1 MEVRSRT
8 QLLYIVGVETSGT
21 SSSISIKWFC
31 YATLHRRNKI
41 ILDPITAVATATT
54 AFNAIKRGIQFGQDL
69 ESMTKQLSR
78 WYGAVSDFNYADKEV
93 NSAGG
98 VSKLL
103 MKGSIEQ
110 MALDI
115 TIHKQKILEQEKEL
129 RVLIQ
134 YTYGMNVYNE
144 MIELRRKLRKKR
156 EDEIYRKRELKRQIL
171 EVFLVLLLIV
181 MVAGF
186 IGGIG
191 YLYFNQ

>member
-1 MEVRSRT
+1 
-8 QLLYIVGVETSGT
+8 
-21 SSSISIKWFC
+21 
-31 YATLHRRNKI
+31 
-41 ILDPITAVATATT
+41 
-54 AFNAIKRGIQFGQDL
+54 
-69 ESMTKQLSR
+69 MTKQLSR

-156 EDEIYRKRELKRQIL
+156 EDEIYRKREMKRTLL
-171 EVFLVLLLIV
+171 EGFLVLLLIV

-186 IGGIG
+186 IFGVG

>member
-1 MEVRSRT
+1 
-8 QLLYIVGVETSGT
+8 
-21 SSSISIKWFC
+21 
-31 YATLHRRNKI
+31 
-41 ILDPITAVATATT
+41 
-54 AFNAIKRGIQFGQDL
+54 
-69 ESMTKQLSR
+69 MTKQLSR

-156 EDEIYRKRELKRQIL
+156 EDEIYRKREMKRTLL
-171 EVFLVLLLIV
+171 EGFLVLLLIV

-186 IGGIG
+186 ILGVG

>member
-1 MEVRSRT
+1 
-8 QLLYIVGVETSGT
+8 
-21 SSSISIKWFC
+21 
-31 YATLHRRNKI
+31 
-41 ILDPITAVATATT
+41 
-54 AFNAIKRGIQFGQDL
+54 
-69 ESMTKQLSR
+69 MTKQLSR

-134 YTYGMNVYNE
+134 YTYGMKVYNE
-144 MIELRRKLRKKR
+144 MIELRRKLRKQR

-171 EVFLVLLLIV
+171 EVFLILLLIV

-186 IGGIG
+186 IFGVD

>member
-1 MEVRSRT
+1 
-8 QLLYIVGVETSGT
+8 
-21 SSSISIKWFC
+21 
-31 YATLHRRNKI
+31 
-41 ILDPITAVATATT
+41 
-54 AFNAIKRGIQFGQDL
+54 
-69 ESMTKQLSR
+69 MTKQLSR

-156 EDEIYRKRELKRQIL
+156 EDEIYRKREMKRTLI
-171 EVFLVLLLIV
+171 EGFLVLLLIV

-186 IGGIG
+186 VIGIG

>member
-1 MEVRSRT
+1 
-8 QLLYIVGVETSGT
+8 
-21 SSSISIKWFC
+21 
-31 YATLHRRNKI
+31 
-41 ILDPITAVATATT
+41 
-54 AFNAIKRGIQFGQDL
+54 
-69 ESMTKQLSR
+69 MTKQLSR

-156 EDEIYRKRELKRQIL
+156 EDEIYRKREMKRTLI
-171 EVFLVLLLIV
+171 EGFLVLLIIV
-181 MVAGF
+181 MVASF
-186 IGGIG
+186 ILGIG
-191 YLYFNQ
+191 YLYFNK

>member
-1 MEVRSRT
+1 
-8 QLLYIVGVETSGT
+8 
-21 SSSISIKWFC
+21 
-31 YATLHRRNKI
+31 
-41 ILDPITAVATATT
+41 
-54 AFNAIKRGIQFGQDL
+54 
-69 ESMTKQLSR
+69 MTKQLSR

-115 TIHKQKILEQEKEL
+115 TIHKQKILEQEIEL

-156 EDEIYRKRELKRQIL
+156 EDEIYRKREIKRQAL
-171 EVFLVLLLIV
+171 EAFLILLLVV

-186 IGGIG
+186 VIGMI
-191 YLYFNQ
+191 YLYINR

>member
-1 MEVRSRT
+1 
-8 QLLYIVGVETSGT
+8 
-21 SSSISIKWFC
+21 
-31 YATLHRRNKI
+31 
-41 ILDPITAVATATT
+41 
-54 AFNAIKRGIQFGQDL
+54 
-69 ESMTKQLSR
+69 MTKQLSR

-156 EDEIYRKRELKRQIL
+156 EDEIYRKREMKRTIL
-171 EVFLVLLLIV
+171 EFFLVLLLIV

-191 YLYFNQ
+191 YLYFNR

>member
-1 MEVRSRT
+1 
-8 QLLYIVGVETSGT
+8 
-21 SSSISIKWFC
+21 
-31 YATLHRRNKI
+31 
-41 ILDPITAVATATT
+41 
-54 AFNAIKRGIQFGQDL
+54 
-69 ESMTKQLSR
+69 MTKQLSR

-115 TIHKQKILEQEKEL
+115 TLNKQKILEQEKEL

-144 MIELRRKLRKKR
+144 MIELRRKLRKQREDAIYKKR
-156 EDEIYRKRELKRQIL
+156 EFRRQLL
-171 EVFLVLLLIV
+171 EVFLVIVLILLS
-181 MVAGF
+181 AGVIF
-186 IGGIG
+186 GIG
-191 YLYFNQ
+191 YMVVNR

>member
-1 MEVRSRT
+1 
-8 QLLYIVGVETSGT
+8 
-21 SSSISIKWFC
+21 
-31 YATLHRRNKI
+31 
-41 ILDPITAVATATT
+41 
-54 AFNAIKRGIQFGQDL
+54 
-69 ESMTKQLSR
+69 MTKQLSR
-78 WYGAVSDFNYADKEV
+78 WCGAVSDFNYADKEV

-156 EDEIYRKRELKRQIL
+156 EDEIYRKREMKRQAL
-171 EVFLVLLLIV
+171 EAFLVLLLIV

-186 IGGIG
+186 VLGVG
-191 YLYFNQ
+191 YLYFNR

>member
-1 MEVRSRT
+1 
-8 QLLYIVGVETSGT
+8 
-21 SSSISIKWFC
+21 
-31 YATLHRRNKI
+31 
-41 ILDPITAVATATT
+41 
-54 AFNAIKRGIQFGQDL
+54 
-69 ESMTKQLSR
+69 MTKQLSR

-134 YTYGMNVYNE
+134 YTYGMPVYNE

-156 EDEIYRKRELKRQIL
+156 EDEIYRKREMKRTLL
-171 EVFLVLLLIV
+171 EGFLVLLLIV
-181 MVAGF
+181 LAASFV
-186 IGGIG
+186 IGMI
-191 YLYFNQ
+191 YLYVNR

>member
-1 MEVRSRT
+1 
-8 QLLYIVGVETSGT
+8 
-21 SSSISIKWFC
+21 
-31 YATLHRRNKI
+31 
-41 ILDPITAVATATT
+41 
-54 AFNAIKRGIQFGQDL
+54 
-69 ESMTKQLSR
+69 MTKQLSR

-115 TIHKQKILEQEKEL
+115 TMNKQKILEQEKDL
-129 RVLIQ
+129 RILIQ
-134 YTYGMNVYNE
+134 YTYGNNVYNE
-144 MIELRRKLRKKR
+144 MIELRRKLRKQR
-156 EDEIYRKRELKRQIL
+156 EDEIYRKREFKRQVI
-171 EVFLVLLLIV
+171 EAFLILLLIV

-186 IGGIG
+186 IFGVG

>member
-1 MEVRSRT
+1 
-8 QLLYIVGVETSGT
+8 
-21 SSSISIKWFC
+21 
-31 YATLHRRNKI
+31 
-41 ILDPITAVATATT
+41 
-54 AFNAIKRGIQFGQDL
+54 
-69 ESMTKQLSR
+69 MTKQLSR
-78 WYGAVSDFNYADKEV
+78 WYGAISDFNYADKEV

-115 TIHKQKILEQEKEL
+115 TMNKQKILEQEKEL

-156 EDEIYRKRELKRQIL
+156 EDEVYRKRELKRAIL
-171 EVFLVLLLIV
+171 EGFAVLLLIIII
-181 MVAGF
+181 AAF
-186 IGGIG
+186 IGGMI
-191 YLYFNQ
+191 YLYVNR

>member
-1 MEVRSRT
+1 
-8 QLLYIVGVETSGT
+8 
-21 SSSISIKWFC
+21 
-31 YATLHRRNKI
+31 
-41 ILDPITAVATATT
+41 
-54 AFNAIKRGIQFGQDL
+54 
-69 ESMTKQLSR
+69 MTKQLSR
-78 WYGAVSDFNYADKEV
+78 WYGAISDFNYADKEV

-134 YTYGMNVYNE
+134 YTYGMPVYNE

-156 EDEIYRKRELKRQIL
+156 EDEIYRKRELKRTIL
-171 EVFLVLLLIV
+171 EFFLVLLLIV
-181 MVAGF
+181 LAAGF
-186 IGGIG
+186 IIG
-191 YLYFNQ
+191 MIYLYVNR